1 MKMKMKKLSKY
12 TFEKQEVRID
22 KFYNDNKQ
30 SIPKELHNANAIKKK
45 KKIEFWY
52 NRSTILKEKINDLEE
67 DKFNRIW
74 KSIQKMQKKKNKK

>member
-1 MKMKMKKLSKY
+1 MKKLSKY

-45 KKIEFWY
+45 KKIEF
-52 NRSTILKEKINDLEE
+52 
-67 DKFNRIW
+67 
-74 KSIQKMQKKKNKK
+74 